1 MTPPANTAETQIA
14 VLEARTDGR
23 ISSMETTFANFVK
36 LMDERQKVADARF
49 DRIEAMLAEM
59 RANISSLRT
68 TIIVT
73 GISSV
78 LAATFG
84 IAALNTSM
92 QSNMLEALKGGKEMA
107 IQQAEVNRLVRE
119 TAVLLKQMQDEK
131 QAPKQRPSD

>member
-1 MTPPANTAETQIA
+1 MTPPANTAEVQIA

-36 LMDERQKVADARF
+36 LMDERQKIADARF
-49 DRIEAMLAEM
+49 DRIEAMHAEM
-59 RANISSLRT
+59 RASIASLRT
-68 TIIVT
+68 TIVIT

-84 IAALNTSM
+84 IAALNANM

-107 IQQAEVNRLVRE
+107 ITQIEVNRIVRE
-119 TAVLLKQMQDEK
+119 TALLLKQIEAEK
-131 QAPKQRPSD
+131 KPPKPPPSD